1 MATSNI
7 TNLTNIKEL
16 GDAGPGGTRLGKAAT
31 ELVSFYGAT
40 PIVQPTVVTT
50 LSTSVPVSSTSGVFG
65 FATSAQAIALTAAVN
80 SIMDKLKA
88 LGLMASA

>member
-40 PIVQPTVVTT
+40 PIVQQTGVA
-50 LSTSVPVSSTSGVFG
+50 VSAAGIH
-65 FATSAQAIALTAAVN
+65 AALVN
-80 SIMDKLKA
+80 
-88 LGLMASA
+88 LGLITA